1 MRSFSASAV
10 LCGVMLTGTPAA
22 SAEDQSAVA
31 GQTGSEPDSDSPSA
45 GVDEIVVT
53 AERRS
58 QNLQDVPMSIQAFS
72 AGVAKSGTGS
82 NMDLQTQTPGLVM
95 TENSGFGQIYIRGIG
110 SDVIGAGVR

>member
-1 MRSFSASAV
+1 MNLMRSFSASAV

-72 AGVAKSGTGS
+72 AESLAKSGTGS
-82 NMDLQTQTPGLVM
+82 NMDLQTQTPSTL
-95 TENSGFGQIYIRGIG
+95 R
-110 SDVIGAGVR
+110 